1 MSKHFDILID
11 ASGSMGLLKDKD
23 GNVDVNY
30 LLPDGK
36 TTRTELVKKILVNS
50 MIPKLSFVDSLSI
63 STFSSK
69 VILNDFGK
77 PKLKANQKQYYPD
90 LDNVYK
96 GDYIIDNITFSL
108 DKISVPFDAGT
119 PLSWALQYTINT
131 SKKDE
136 INIIVFSDGDAS
148 DEVNFDI
155 VFLKRIS
162 EIKKPCKI
170 YFIGIAQ
177 NEEAKRKS
185 ENLAVKTG
193 GFYVNLQ
200 AINYD
205 ETAFDNMLF
214 EFNTTIISNELSEN
228 LNAKPKIVEDVSV
241 TIENKIESNI
251 IEEVKEDITIEEKVI
266 QKDIEPLDLKKQV
279 EENTRSLQLITS
291 QLDSIVKQISFIG
304 KEKSND
310 KDEFEANEDEE
321 RNRVIGKKCEVF
333 LFNELVKQ
341 FPNINWL
348 NKEKEQY
355 KPYDFDLDFKN
366 EKYYYECK
374 GSVSNTKEFFLTK
387 LEWEFYLKN
396 RNHYRLFFVSNIDTD
411 EPTHTRIN
419 DLLESMS
426 KGELIPCSTVNR
438 KVKADRILFQ
448 IIN

>member
-1 MSKHFDILID
+1 
-11 ASGSMGLLKDKD
+11 
-23 GNVDVNY
+23 
-30 LLPDGK
+30 
-36 TTRTELVKKILVNS
+36 
-50 MIPKLSFVDSLSI
+50 VDSLSI

-90 LDNVYK
+90 LDDIYK
-96 GDYIIDNITFSL
+96 GDYTIDNITFSL
-108 DKISVPFDAGT
+108 NKITVPFDAGT

-193 GFYVNLQ
+193 GFYVNLE

-214 EFNTTIISNELSEN
+214 EFNTTIISNELNEN
-228 LNAKPKIVEDVSV
+228 LNTKPKIVEDVSV

-251 IEEVKEDITIEEKVI
+251 IEEVKKDITV
-266 QKDIEPLDLKKQV
+266 
-279 EENTRSLQLITS
+279 
-291 QLDSIVKQISFIG
+291 
-304 KEKSND
+304 
-310 KDEFEANEDEE
+310 EDE
-321 RNRVIGKKCEVF
+321 VI
-333 LFNELVKQ
+333 
-341 FPNINWL
+341 
-348 NKEKEQY
+348 
-355 KPYDFDLDFKN
+355 
-366 EKYYYECK
+366 
-374 GSVSNTKEFFLTK
+374 
-387 LEWEFYLKN
+387 
-396 RNHYRLFFVSNIDTD
+396 
-411 EPTHTRIN
+411 
-419 DLLESMS
+419 
-426 KGELIPCSTVNR
+426 
-438 KVKADRILFQ
+438 
-448 IIN
+448 